1 MTTSKRGKS
10 ATLACDVI
18 VLNHLLESG
27 HTEIASEFKTLRK
40 ISPKVA
46 NAYKHLNLRKMDI
59 LIRQKSSVASLCRKK
74 KSVETG
80 DKKEFDK
87 QDLDRNSNRFE
98 PEELDECR
106 NKTFANI
113 NIKQVVVEEKK
124 FHLTKARN
132 EVCDSLVVDYLKR
145 NGFADVL
152 DELTS
157 QINVRPSSTFAE
169 NFTLE
174 EIYEVNDS
182 YKPDGDVRIDSWT
195 RIMEGYSGVNF
206 IDNFMAVSQFDQI
219 WKC

>member
-1 MTTSKRGKS
+1 M
-10 ATLACDVI
+10 
-18 VLNHLLESG
+18 
-27 HTEIASEFKTLRK
+27 
-40 ISPKVA
+40 
-46 NAYKHLNLRKMDI
+46 
-59 LIRQKSSVASLCRKK
+59 
-74 KSVETG
+74 
-80 DKKEFDK
+80 
-87 QDLDRNSNRFE
+87 
-98 PEELDECR
+98 
-106 NKTFANI
+106 
-113 NIKQVVVEEKK
+113 EEKK

-152 DELTS
+152 DELSS